1 MSCAVQVASLI
12 DELAA
17 GGSKEL
23 GVQLQQG
30 TTQRLAS
37 YAESVAHFP
46 TAVKEV
52 WASWQPSHA
61 APKGMLLSS
70 W

>member
-1 MSCAVQVASLI
+1 MCSCRH
-12 DELAA
+12 
-17 GGSKEL
+17 
-23 GVQLQQG
+23 G

-52 WASWQPSHA
+52 CCA
-61 APKGMLLSS
+61 GLLDRLAHVLAHELYQNVSN
-70 W
+70 

>member
-1 MSCAVQVASLI
+1 MAALI
-12 DELAA
+12 DELAK

-23 GVQLQQG
+23 GVQLQEG
-30 TTQRLAS
+30 TVQRLAS

-52 WASWQPSHA
+52 C
-61 APKGMLLSS
+61 
-70 W
+70 